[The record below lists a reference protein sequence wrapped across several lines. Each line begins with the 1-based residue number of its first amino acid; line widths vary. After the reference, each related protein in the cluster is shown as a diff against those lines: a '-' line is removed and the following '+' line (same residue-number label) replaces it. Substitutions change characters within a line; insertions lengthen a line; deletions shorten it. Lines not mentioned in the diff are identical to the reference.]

1 MMLRCGGEQFRV
13 GFTGAGATQVND
25 GGSKTVLPLLHA
37 GLDTGHGFW
46 VNIDGRP
53 ILSNQ
58 GGGDTATQMRFA
70 R

>member
-37 GLDTGHGFW
+37 GLDTGHG
-46 VNIDGRP
+46 V
-53 ILSNQ
+53 
-58 GGGDTATQMRFA
+58 
-70 R
+70 